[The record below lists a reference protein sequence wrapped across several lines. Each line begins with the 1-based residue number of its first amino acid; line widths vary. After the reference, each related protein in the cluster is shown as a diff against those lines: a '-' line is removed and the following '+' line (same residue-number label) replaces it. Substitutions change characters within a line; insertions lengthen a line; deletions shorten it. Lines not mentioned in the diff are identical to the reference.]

1 MDKNIN
7 KQNVYISEEENTLN
21 WIEIQSSFK
30 KSFGNEIYNSWLQKI
45 SLVKEYNDYLIL
57 GVPTRFFR
65 DWIVSRYLDKIL
77 EQVKSFKLSLNRIEF
92 KIIEE
97 NKQNQELIK
106 IDQLNKV
113 TEIKDSILNYNRLNP
128 NLSFESFIKGKS
140 NEIALSYSKKVCDYV
155 SRYNPLYICGGVGL
169 GKTHL
174 LNAIGLETQKDNN
187 VMFISA
193 ERFMYHFIKSIKKND
208 MVNFKDFFRKSSVF
222 IIDDIQFISG
232 KESLQE
238 EFFHTFNSL
247 IEKGS
252 QIIISSDRP
261 PMKLDRVQERIK
273 SRLSGGLVVDIEAPD
288 LDLKIKILKKKIEEI
303 QNQFKENIDL
313 SDEVINYIAS
323 ESKTNIR
330 ELIGVLN
337 RVIAFSRVHNKV
349 LTTVDCK
356 NILKDVFS
364 QIRVIT
370 VDKIQNIVSNYF
382 NIALSDMLSQRR
394 SRPLA
399 RPRQI
404 AMYLAKKMTS
414 RSLPEIGR
422 RFANRDHTTVIHAV
436 KTITRLSDQDDEMKK
451 ILIKLKVFCWNSEE
465 MQFIVKRDILL
476 KSLNFVQGV
485 VEKKNTLPILSNV
498 LLQLKEKKLTIVAT
512 DLDIVFH
519 DEIEDVKVLKEG
531 STTTSAAI
539 LYDILRKISSNSE
552 LNFDLKNENKL
563 SLKE

>member
-1 MDKNIN
+1 MENNNSKKHNTF
-7 KQNVYISEEENTLN
+7 ISEEEKTLN
-21 WIEIQSSFK
+21 WDEIQLAFK
-30 KSFGNEIYNSWLQKI
+30 KTFGKEVYDSWLQKI
-45 SLVKEYNDYLIL
+45 SLVKEYNDFLIL

-97 NKQNQELIK
+97 NKQNQEFIK
-106 IDQLNKV
+106 IDELNKV

-128 NLSFESFIKGKS
+128 NLCFNSFIKGKS
-140 NEIALSYSKKVCDYV
+140 NDIALSYSKKVCEHI

-174 LNAIGLETQKDNN
+174 LNAIGLELQSSNN

-247 IEKGS
+247 MDKGS
-252 QIIISSDRP
+252 QIIISADRG
-261 PMKLDRVQERIK
+261 PMKLDRVQDRIK
-273 SRLSGGLVVDIEAPD
+273 SRLAGGLVVDIETPD
-288 LDLKIKILKKKIEEI
+288 LELKVKIIKKKIEEI
-303 QNQFKENIDL
+303 QTQFKENIDL
-313 SDEVINYIAS
+313 SEEVINYVAS

-337 RVIAFSRVHNKV
+337 RIIAFSRVHNRK
-349 LTTVDCK
+349 LTIIDCK
-356 NILKDVFS
+356 NILKDVFN

-370 VDKIQNIVSNYF
+370 VDKIQNVVSNYF
-382 NIALSDMLSQRR
+382 NIALSEMLSQRR

-404 AMYLAKKMTS
+404 AMFLAKKMTS

-436 KTITRLSDQDDEMKK
+436 KTITRLSEQDDEMKK
-451 ILIKLKVFCWNSEE
+451 NISQI
-465 MQFIVKRDILL
+465 
-476 KSLNFVQGV
+476 KSL
-485 VEKKNTLPILSNV
+485 
-498 LLQLKEKKLTIVAT
+498 LLEQ
-512 DLDIVFH
+512 
-519 DEIEDVKVLKEG
+519 
-531 STTTSAAI
+531 
-539 LYDILRKISSNSE
+539 
-552 LNFDLKNENKL
+552 
-563 SLKE
+563 

>member
-1 MDKNIN
+1 MEKNNIKKN
-7 KQNVYISEEENTLN
+7 NIYISEEEKTLV
-21 WIEIQSSFK
+21 WEDIQASFK
-30 KSFGNEIYNSWLQKI
+30 KTFGNEVYNSWLQKI

-77 EQVKSFKLSLNRIEF
+77 EQVKGFKLSLSRIEF

-97 NKQNQELIK
+97 SKQNQEFIK
-106 IDQLNKV
+106 INELNKV

-128 NLSFESFIKGKS
+128 HLNFDNFIQGKS
-140 NEIALSYSKKVCDYV
+140 NEIALSYSKKVCEHI

-174 LNAIGLETQKDNN
+174 LNAIGLSLQHENN

-247 IEKGS
+247 MDKGS
-252 QIIISSDRP
+252 QIIISSDRS
-261 PMKLDRVQERIK
+261 PMKLDKVQDRIK
-273 SRLSGGLVVDIEAPD
+273 SRLAGGLVVDIETPD
-288 LDLKIKILKKKIEEI
+288 IELKVKIIKKKIEEI
-303 QNQFKENIDL
+303 ENQFKENINL
-313 SDEVINYIAS
+313 NEEVINFIAS
-323 ESKTNIR
+323 ETKTNIR

-337 RVIAFSRVHNKV
+337 RVIAFSRVHNKDLNV
-349 LTTVDCK
+349 SDCK
-356 NILKDVFS
+356 NILRDVFN

-370 VDKIQNIVSNYF
+370 VDKIQNVVSNYF
-382 NIALSDMLSQRR
+382 NIPLSDMLSQRR

-436 KTITRLSDQDDEMKK
+436 KTISRLTDQDDEMKK
-451 ILIKLKVFCWNSEE
+451 NINQI
-465 MQFIVKRDILL
+465 
-476 KSLNFVQGV
+476 KSL
-485 VEKKNTLPILSNV
+485 
-498 LLQLKEKKLTIVAT
+498 LLEQQ
-512 DLDIVFH
+512 
-519 DEIEDVKVLKEG
+519 
-531 STTTSAAI
+531 
-539 LYDILRKISSNSE
+539 
-552 LNFDLKNENKL
+552 
-563 SLKE
+563 

>member
-1 MDKNIN
+1 MENNISK
-7 KQNVYISEEENTLN
+7 KQNTFLSEEEKTLN
-21 WIEIQSSFK
+21 WSEIQNAFK
-30 KSFGNEIYNSWLQKI
+30 QTFGSEIYNSWLQKI
-45 SLVKEYNDYLIL
+45 TLVKEYNDFLIL

-97 NKQNQELIK
+97 NKQNQELLK
-106 IDQLNKV
+106 IDELNKV

-128 NLSFESFIKGKS
+128 KLSFDSFIQGKS
-140 NEIALSYSKKVCDYV
+140 NDIALSYSKKVCENTA
-155 SRYNPLYICGGVGL
+155 RYNPLYICGGVGL

-174 LNAIGLETQKDNN
+174 LNAIGLELQDKNN

-247 IEKGS
+247 MDKGS
-252 QIIISSDRP
+252 QIIISADRA
-261 PMKLDRVQERIK
+261 PMKLDRIQDRIK
-273 SRLSGGLVVDIEAPD
+273 SRLSGGLVVDIESPD
-288 LDLKIKILKKKIEEI
+288 LELKIKIIKKKIEEI
-303 QNQFKENIDL
+303 QSQFKENINL
-313 SDEVINYIAS
+313 SDEVISFIAS
-323 ESKTNIR
+323 ENKTNIR

-337 RVIAFSRVHNKV
+337 RIIAFSRVHNKD
-349 LTTVDCK
+349 LTINECK
-356 NILKDVFS
+356 NILKDVFN

-370 VDKIQNIVSNYF
+370 VDKIQNVVSNYF
-382 NIALSDMLSQRR
+382 NIALSEMLSQRR

-404 AMYLAKKMTS
+404 AMFLAKKMTS

-436 KTITRLSDQDDEMKK
+436 KTITRLSEQDDEMKK
-451 ILIKLKVFCWNSEE
+451 NISQI
-465 MQFIVKRDILL
+465 
-476 KSLNFVQGV
+476 KSL
-485 VEKKNTLPILSNV
+485 
-498 LLQLKEKKLTIVAT
+498 LLEQ
-512 DLDIVFH
+512 
-519 DEIEDVKVLKEG
+519 
-531 STTTSAAI
+531 
-539 LYDILRKISSNSE
+539 
-552 LNFDLKNENKL
+552 
-563 SLKE
+563 

>member
-1 MDKNIN
+1 MEKNNIKKN
-7 KQNVYISEEENTLN
+7 NVYVSEEEKTLN
-21 WIEIQSSFK
+21 WSEIQISFK
-30 KSFGNEIYNSWLQKI
+30 KTFGSEVYNSWLQKI
-45 SLVKEYNDYLIL
+45 SLVKEFNDYLIL

-77 EQVKSFKLSLNRIEF
+77 EQIKEFKLSLNRIEF

-97 NKQNQELIK
+97 NKQNQEFIK
-106 IDQLNKV
+106 IDELSKV

-128 NLSFESFIKGKS
+128 NLNFESFIQGKS
-140 NEIALSYSKKVCDYV
+140 NDIALSYSRKVCEDV

-174 LNAIGLETQKDNN
+174 LNAIGLELQSDNN

-247 IEKGS
+247 MDKGS
-252 QIIISSDRP
+252 QIIISSDRAP
-261 PMKLDRVQERIK
+261 IKLDRVQERIK
-273 SRLSGGLVVDIEAPD
+273 SRLAGGLVVDIDIPD
-288 LDLKIKILKKKIEEI
+288 SDLKIKILKKKIEEI
-303 QNQFKENIDL
+303 QNQFKESINL
-313 SDEVINYIAS
+313 SDEVISYIAS

-337 RVIAFSRVHNKV
+337 RVIAFSRVHNKILDV
-349 LTTVDCK
+349 NDCK
-356 NILKDVFS
+356 KILKDAFN

-370 VDKIQNIVSNYF
+370 VDKIQNVVSNYF
-382 NIALSDMLSQRR
+382 NITLSEMLSQRR

-404 AMYLAKKMTS
+404 AMYLAKKMTT

-436 KTITRLSDQDDEMKK
+436 KTISRLSEQDDEMKK
-451 ILIKLKVFCWNSEE
+451 NLNQIKSILQE
-465 MQFIVKRDILL
+465 Q
-476 KSLNFVQGV
+476 Q
-485 VEKKNTLPILSNV
+485 
-498 LLQLKEKKLTIVAT
+498 
-512 DLDIVFH
+512 
-519 DEIEDVKVLKEG
+519 
-531 STTTSAAI
+531 
-539 LYDILRKISSNSE
+539 
-552 LNFDLKNENKL
+552 
-563 SLKE
+563 

>member
-1 MDKNIN
+1 MENNITK
-7 KQNVYISEEENTLN
+7 KQNTFISEEEKTIN
-21 WIEIQSSFK
+21 WDDVLSAFK
-30 KSFGNEIYNSWLQKI
+30 KTFGSEIYESWLQKV
-45 SLVKEYNDYLIL
+45 SLIKEYNDYLIL

-77 EQVKSFKLSLNRIEF
+77 EQVKGFKLSVNRIEF

-97 NKQNQELIK
+97 NKKNQELIK
-106 IDQLNKV
+106 IDELNKV

-128 NLSFESFIKGKS
+128 NLSFKTFIRGNS
-140 NEIALSYSKKVCDYV
+140 NDIALSYSKKVCEHI
-155 SRYNPLYICGGVGL
+155 SRYNPLYLCGGVGL

-174 LNAIGLETQKDNN
+174 LNAIGLELQENNN

-247 IEKGS
+247 MDKGS
-252 QIIISSDRP
+252 QIIISADRA

-273 SRLSGGLVVDIEAPD
+273 SRLAGGLVVDIETPD
-288 LDLKIKILKKKIEEI
+288 LELKIKIIRSKIEEI
-303 QNQFKENIDL
+303 QNQFKENINL
-313 SDEVINYIAS
+313 NDEVISYIAG

-337 RVIAFSRVHNKV
+337 RVVAFSRVHNKD
-349 LTTVDCK
+349 LNISDCK
-356 NILKDVFS
+356 NILKDVFN
-364 QIRVIT
+364 QTRIIT
-370 VDKIQNIVSNYF
+370 VDKIQNVVSNYF
-382 NIALSDMLSQRR
+382 NIALSEMLSQRR

-404 AMYLAKKMTS
+404 AMYLAKKMTT

-436 KTITRLSDQDDEMKK
+436 KTITRLSEQDDEMKRN
-451 ILIKLKVFCWNSEE
+451 INQI
-465 MQFIVKRDILL
+465 
-476 KSLNFVQGV
+476 KSL
-485 VEKKNTLPILSNV
+485 
-498 LLQLKEKKLTIVAT
+498 LLEQ
-512 DLDIVFH
+512 
-519 DEIEDVKVLKEG
+519 
-531 STTTSAAI
+531 
-539 LYDILRKISSNSE
+539 
-552 LNFDLKNENKL
+552 
-563 SLKE
+563 

>member
-1 MDKNIN
+1 MQKAFKGISLRKFYMDNNIK
-7 KQNVYISEEENTLN
+7 KQNAFISEEEKTLI
-21 WIEIQSSFK
+21 WEDVQSAFK
-30 KSFGNEIYNSWLQKI
+30 KNFGNEIYNSWLLKI
-45 SLVKEYNDYLIL
+45 SLVKEYNDYLVL

-77 EQVKSFKLSLNRIEF
+77 ELVKDFKLSLNRIEF

-97 NKQNQELIK
+97 NKQSQGFIK
-106 IDQLNKV
+106 IDELNKV

-128 NLSFESFIKGKS
+128 ALNFDTFIQGKS
-140 NEIALSYSKKVCDYV
+140 NDIALSYSKKVCEHI

-174 LNAIGLETQKDNN
+174 LNAIGLELQNDNN

-193 ERFMYHFIKSIKKND
+193 ERFMYHFIKSLKKND

-252 QIIISSDRP
+252 QIVISSDRA
-261 PMKLDRVQERIK
+261 PMKLDRVQDRIK
-273 SRLSGGLVVDIEAPD
+273 SRLAGGLVVDIDTPD
-288 LDLKIKILKKKIEEI
+288 LDLKKKIIEKKIEEI
-303 QNQFKENIDL
+303 QNQFKEIININE
-313 SDEVINYIAS
+313 EVINYIAG

-337 RVIAFSRVHNKV
+337 RVIAFSRVHNKN
-349 LTTVDCK
+349 LNINDCK
-356 NILKDVFS
+356 SILKDVFS
-364 QIRVIT
+364 QTRVIT
-370 VDKIQNIVSNYF
+370 VDKIQNVVSNYF
-382 NIALSDMLSQRR
+382 NIGLSEMLSQRR

-404 AMYLAKKMTS
+404 AMYLAKKMTT

-436 KTITRLSDQDDEMKK
+436 KTITRLSEQDDEMKRN
-451 ILIKLKVFCWNSEE
+451 ISQIKN
-465 MQFIVKRDILL
+465 LL
-476 KSLNFVQGV
+476 LEQ
-485 VEKKNTLPILSNV
+485 
-498 LLQLKEKKLTIVAT
+498 
-512 DLDIVFH
+512 
-519 DEIEDVKVLKEG
+519 
-531 STTTSAAI
+531 
-539 LYDILRKISSNSE
+539 
-552 LNFDLKNENKL
+552 
-563 SLKE
+563 

>member
-1 MDKNIN
+1 MENNITK
-7 KQNVYISEEENTLN
+7 KQNAFISEEEKTLN
-21 WIEIQSSFK
+21 WSEVQSSFK
-30 KSFGNEIYNSWLQKI
+30 KTFGEEIYNSWLQKI
-45 SLVKEYNDYLIL
+45 SLLKEYNDYLVL
-57 GVPTRFFR
+57 AVPTRFFR

-77 EQVKSFKLSLNRIEF
+77 EQVKNFKLSLNRIEF

-97 NKQNQELIK
+97 NKQNHDLVK
-106 IDQLNKV
+106 IDDLDKV

-128 NLSFESFIKGKS
+128 NLNFDSFIEGKS
-140 NEIALSYSKKVCDYV
+140 NDIALSYSKKVCEHT

-174 LNAIGLETQKDNN
+174 LNAIGLELQNENN

-247 IEKGS
+247 IDKRS
-252 QIIISSDRP
+252 QIIISSDRA

-273 SRLSGGLVVDIEAPD
+273 SRLAGGLVVDIDSPD
-288 LDLKIKILKKKIEEI
+288 LELKIKIIKKKIEEI
-303 QNQFKENIDL
+303 QSQFKENINL
-313 SDEVINYIAS
+313 SDEVVNFIAG

-337 RVIAFSRVHNKV
+337 RVIAFSRVHNQN
-349 LTTVDCK
+349 LTISDCK

-370 VDKIQNIVSNYF
+370 VDKIQNVVSNFF
-382 NIALSDMLSQRR
+382 NIPLSEMLSQRR

-404 AMYLAKKMTS
+404 AMYLAKKMTT

-436 KTITRLSDQDDEMKK
+436 KTITRLSEQDDEMKK
-451 ILIKLKVFCWNSEE
+451 NISLIKS
-465 MQFIVKRDILL
+465 LL
-476 KSLNFVQGV
+476 LEQ
-485 VEKKNTLPILSNV
+485 
-498 LLQLKEKKLTIVAT
+498 
-512 DLDIVFH
+512 
-519 DEIEDVKVLKEG
+519 
-531 STTTSAAI
+531 
-539 LYDILRKISSNSE
+539 
-552 LNFDLKNENKL
+552 
-563 SLKE
+563 

>member
-1 MDKNIN
+1 MDKNNIK
-7 KQNVYISEEENTLN
+7 KQNVYISEEEKTLN
-21 WIEIQSSFK
+21 WEDVKNSFK
-30 KSFGNEIYNSWLQKI
+30 KTFGAEIYTSWLQKI
-45 SLVKEYNDYLIL
+45 SLVKEYNDFLIL

-77 EQVKSFKLSLNRIEF
+77 EQVKTFKLSLNRIEF

-97 NKQNQELIK
+97 NKVSSDLSK
-106 IDQLNKV
+106 IDEINKV

-128 NLSFESFIKGKS
+128 NLNFGTFIQGKS
-140 NEIALSYSKKVCDYV
+140 NDIALSYSKKVCEHV

-174 LNAIGLETQKDNN
+174 LNAIGLKLQPENN

-222 IIDDIQFISG
+222 IIDDIQFIRG

-247 IEKGS
+247 MDKGS
-252 QIIISSDRP
+252 QIIISADRT

-273 SRLSGGLVVDIEAPD
+273 SRLAGGLVVDIETPD
-288 LDLKIKILKKKIEEI
+288 LELKVNIIKKKILEI
-303 QNQFKENIDL
+303 ESQFKENINL
-313 SDEVINYIAS
+313 SDEVVNYIAN

-349 LTTVDCK
+349 LTTNDCK

-364 QIRVIT
+364 QIKVIT
-370 VDKIQNIVSNYF
+370 VDKIQNVVSNFY
-382 NIALSDMLSQRR
+382 NIPLSDMLSQRR

-436 KTITRLSDQDDEMKK
+436 KTIIRLSEQDDEMKK
-451 ILIKLKVFCWNSEE
+451 NISQI
-465 MQFIVKRDILL
+465 
-476 KSLNFVQGV
+476 KSL
-485 VEKKNTLPILSNV
+485 
-498 LLQLKEKKLTIVAT
+498 LLEQ
-512 DLDIVFH
+512 
-519 DEIEDVKVLKEG
+519 
-531 STTTSAAI
+531 
-539 LYDILRKISSNSE
+539 
-552 LNFDLKNENKL
+552 
-563 SLKE
+563 

>member
-1 MDKNIN
+1 MDKNNIK
-7 KQNVYISEEENTLN
+7 KQNVYISEEEKTLN
-21 WIEIQSSFK
+21 WDEIQSSFK
-30 KSFGNEIYNSWLQKI
+30 KTFGAEIYTSWLQKI
-45 SLVKEYNDYLIL
+45 YLVKEYNDYLIL

-97 NKQNQELIK
+97 NKNNSDLIK
-106 IDQLNKV
+106 IDELSKV
-113 TEIKDSILNYNRLNP
+113 TEIKDAILNYNRLNP
-128 NLSFESFIKGKS
+128 NLNFDNFIQGES
-140 NEIALSYSKKVCDYV
+140 NDIALSYSKKVCEHI
-155 SRYNPLYICGGVGL
+155 SRYNPLYVCGGVGL

-174 LNAIGLETQKDNN
+174 LNAIGLELQPENN

-222 IIDDIQFISG
+222 IIDDIQFIRG

-247 IEKGS
+247 MDKGS
-252 QIIISSDRP
+252 QIVISADRT

-273 SRLSGGLVVDIEAPD
+273 SRLAGGLVVDIDTPD
-288 LDLKIKILKKKIEEI
+288 LELKVKIIKKRILEIE
-303 QNQFKENIDL
+303 NQFKENINLND
-313 SDEVINYIAS
+313 DVINYIAN

-330 ELIGVLN
+330 ELIGILN
-337 RVIAFSRVHNKV
+337 RVIAFGRVHNKI
-349 LTTVDCK
+349 LTTSDCK

-364 QIRVIT
+364 QIKVIT
-370 VDKIQNIVSNYF
+370 VDKIQNVVSNYF
-382 NIALSDMLSQRR
+382 NIPLNEMLSQRR

-404 AMYLAKKMTS
+404 AMFLSKKMTA

-436 KTITRLSDQDDEMKK
+436 KTITRLSEQDDEMKK
-451 ILIKLKVFCWNSEE
+451 NINQI
-465 MQFIVKRDILL
+465 
-476 KSLNFVQGV
+476 KSL
-485 VEKKNTLPILSNV
+485 
-498 LLQLKEKKLTIVAT
+498 LLE
-512 DLDIVFH
+512 
-519 DEIEDVKVLKEG
+519 
-531 STTTSAAI
+531 
-539 LYDILRKISSNSE
+539 
-552 LNFDLKNENKL
+552 
-563 SLKE
+563 

>member
-1 MDKNIN
+1 MDKNNIK
-7 KQNVYISEEENTLN
+7 KQNVYISEEEKTLN
-21 WIEIQSSFK
+21 WEDIQNSFK
-30 KSFGNEIYNSWLQKI
+30 KTFGNEIYSSWLEKI
-45 SLVKEYNDYLIL
+45 SLEKEYNDYLIL

-97 NKQNQELIK
+97 NKNSNDLK
-106 IDQLNKV
+106 IDELNKV
-113 TEIKDSILNYNRLNP
+113 TQIKDSILNYNRLNN
-128 NLSFESFIKGKS
+128 NLNFESFVKGKS
-140 NEIALSYSKKVCDYV
+140 NEIALSYSKKVCEHL

-174 LNAIGLETQKDNN
+174 LNAIGLELQAENN

-222 IIDDIQFISG
+222 IIDDIQFIRG

-247 IEKGS
+247 MDKGS
-252 QIIISSDRP
+252 QIIISADRI

-273 SRLSGGLVVDIEAPD
+273 SRLAGGLVVDIEVPD
-288 LDLKIKILKKKIEEI
+288 LELKTKIINKKLLEI
-303 QNQFKENIDL
+303 QNQFKENIQLND
-313 SDEVINYIAS
+313 DVINYIAN

-330 ELIGVLN
+330 ELIGILN
-337 RVIAFSRVHNKV
+337 RVIAFSRVHNKILSV
-349 LTTVDCK
+349 NDCK

-364 QIRVIT
+364 QTKVIT
-370 VDKIQNIVSNYF
+370 VDKIQNVVSNFF
-382 NIALSDMLSQRR
+382 NIPLNEMLSQRR

-399 RPRQI
+399 RPRQL
-404 AMYLAKKMTS
+404 AMYLAKKMTT

-436 KTITRLSDQDDEMKK
+436 KTITRLSEQDDEMKK
-451 ILIKLKVFCWNSEE
+451 NINQI
-465 MQFIVKRDILL
+465 
-476 KSLNFVQGV
+476 KSL
-485 VEKKNTLPILSNV
+485 
-498 LLQLKEKKLTIVAT
+498 LLDQ
-512 DLDIVFH
+512 
-519 DEIEDVKVLKEG
+519 
-531 STTTSAAI
+531 
-539 LYDILRKISSNSE
+539 
-552 LNFDLKNENKL
+552 
-563 SLKE
+563 

>member
-1 MDKNIN
+1 MENNITK
-7 KQNVYISEEENTLN
+7 KQNAFISEEEKTLN
-21 WIEIQSSFK
+21 WEEIQTAFK
-30 KSFGNEIYNSWLQKI
+30 KTFGAEIYTSWLQKI
-45 SLVKEYNDYLIL
+45 YLVKEYNDYLIL

-97 NKQNQELIK
+97 NKQNQEFIK
-106 IDQLNKV
+106 INELNKV

-128 NLSFESFIKGKS
+128 NLNFDSFIKGKS
-140 NEIALSYSKKVCDYV
+140 NDIALSYSKKVCEHI

-174 LNAIGLETQKDNN
+174 LNAIGLKLQDENN

-247 IEKGS
+247 MDKGS
-252 QIIISSDRP
+252 QIVISADRAP
-261 PMKLDRVQERIK
+261 LKLNRVQDRIK
-273 SRLSGGLVVDIEAPD
+273 SRLSGGLVVDIETPD
-288 LDLKIKILKKKIEEI
+288 LDLKAKIIKKKIDEI
-303 QNQFKENIDL
+303 QSQFKENINL
-313 SDEVINYIAS
+313 SDSVVNYIAS

-337 RVIAFSRVHNKV
+337 RVIAFSRVHNKELV
-349 LTTVDCK
+349 IGDCK

-364 QIRVIT
+364 QIRIIT

-382 NIALSDMLSQRR
+382 NIALSEMLSQRR

-404 AMYLAKKMTS
+404 AMYLAKKMTT

-436 KTITRLSDQDDEMKK
+436 KTITRLSEQDDEMKK
-451 ILIKLKVFCWNSEE
+451 NISQI
-465 MQFIVKRDILL
+465 
-476 KSLNFVQGV
+476 KSL
-485 VEKKNTLPILSNV
+485 
-498 LLQLKEKKLTIVAT
+498 LLEQ
-512 DLDIVFH
+512 
-519 DEIEDVKVLKEG
+519 
-531 STTTSAAI
+531 
-539 LYDILRKISSNSE
+539 
-552 LNFDLKNENKL
+552 
-563 SLKE
+563 

>member
-1 MDKNIN
+1 MIIKKSLKESLLRINYMDSKITK
-7 KQNVYISEEENTLN
+7 KQNVYISEEEQTLS
-21 WIEIQSSFK
+21 WEEIQESFK
-30 KSFGNEIYNSWLQKI
+30 KTFGNEIYTSWLQKL
-45 SLVKEYNDYLIL
+45 SLIKEYNDYLIL

-77 EQVKSFKLSLNRIEF
+77 EQVKKYKLSLNRIEF
-92 KIIEE
+92 KIIED
-97 NKQNQELIK
+97 NKNNSDLSK
-106 IDQLNKV
+106 IDEISKV
-113 TEIKDSILNYNRLNP
+113 TEIKDSILNYNRLNS
-128 NLSFESFIKGKS
+128 NLNFQNFIQGKS
-140 NEIALSYSKKVCDYV
+140 NDIALSYSKKVCEHL

-174 LNAIGLETQKDNN
+174 LNAIGLELQSQNN

-222 IIDDIQFISG
+222 IIDDIQFIRG

-247 IEKGS
+247 MDKGS
-252 QIIISSDRP
+252 QIIISADRT

-273 SRLSGGLVVDIEAPD
+273 SRLSGGLIVDIDTPD
-288 LDLKIKILKKKIEEI
+288 FDLKVKIINKKIEQI
-303 QNQFKENIDL
+303 QNQFKENINL
-313 SDEVINYIAS
+313 SPEVINFIAN
-323 ESKTNIR
+323 ETKTNIR

-337 RVIAFSRVHNKV
+337 RVIAFSRVHNKDLNV
-349 LTTVDCK
+349 SDCK
-356 NILKDVFS
+356 NILKDVFN

-370 VDKIQNIVSNYF
+370 VDKIQNVVSNYF
-382 NIALSDMLSQRR
+382 NISLNEMLSQRR

-436 KTITRLSDQDDEMKK
+436 KTVTRLSDQDEEMKK
-451 ILIKLKVFCWNSEE
+451 NINQI
-465 MQFIVKRDILL
+465 
-476 KSLNFVQGV
+476 KSL
-485 VEKKNTLPILSNV
+485 L
-498 LLQLKEKKLTIVAT
+498 
-512 DLDIVFH
+512 
-519 DEIEDVKVLKEG
+519 IEQ
-531 STTTSAAI
+531 
-539 LYDILRKISSNSE
+539 
-552 LNFDLKNENKL
+552 
-563 SLKE
+563 

>member
-1 MDKNIN
+1 MKNNITE
-7 KQNVYISEEENTLN
+7 KQNNFISEEEKTLD
-21 WIEIQSSFK
+21 WDEIQTSFK
-30 KSFGNEIYNSWLQKI
+30 KTFGSEVYNSWLQKI
-45 SLVKEYNDYLIL
+45 SLVKEYNDYLVL

-77 EQVKSFKLSLNRIEF
+77 EQVKISKLTLNRIEF
-92 KIIEE
+92 KIIED
-97 NKQNQELIK
+97 NKQNQEIIK
-106 IDQLNKV
+106 INELNKV

-128 NLSFESFIKGKS
+128 NLSLDNFIKGKS
-140 NEIALSYSKKVCDYV
+140 NDIALSYSKKVCEHI

-174 LNAIGLETQKDNN
+174 LNAIGLELQNNNN

-247 IEKGS
+247 MDKGS
-252 QIIISSDRP
+252 QIVISADRAP
-261 PMKLDRVQERIK
+261 IKLDRVQDRIK
-273 SRLSGGLVVDIEAPD
+273 SRLAGGLVVDIDTPD
-288 LDLKIKILKKKIEEI
+288 FDLKIKIIKKKIEEI
-303 QNQFKENIDL
+303 QQEFKENILL
-313 SDEVINYIAS
+313 SNEVINYIAM

-337 RVIAFSRVHNKV
+337 RVIAFSRVHNKE
-349 LTTVDCK
+349 LTIGDCK
-356 NILKDVFS
+356 NILKDVFN

-370 VDKIQNIVSNYF
+370 VDKIQNTVSNYF
-382 NIALSDMLSQRR
+382 NIALSEMLSQRR

-436 KTITRLSDQDDEMKK
+436 KTITRLSEHDDEMKK
-451 ILIKLKVFCWNSEE
+451 NVNQI
-465 MQFIVKRDILL
+465 
-476 KSLNFVQGV
+476 KSL
-485 VEKKNTLPILSNV
+485 
-498 LLQLKEKKLTIVAT
+498 LLEQ
-512 DLDIVFH
+512 
-519 DEIEDVKVLKEG
+519 
-531 STTTSAAI
+531 
-539 LYDILRKISSNSE
+539 
-552 LNFDLKNENKL
+552 
-563 SLKE
+563 